1 MPDTPFFPAWRRRFH
16 RPCLSGVRATLTG
29 LRRCTLD
36 QLEASLGPLL
46 PGLTAL
52 SFAGASARERPYSVR
67 RTWWCFLWQSLQKGV
82 SCRQVVRQLQAMLV
96 LEGRPLVEE
105 GTSAYCQARARVPE
119 SLLEA
124 ALHVSAHSADQRVA
138 PGHALQGRV
147 IKVIDGT
154 SLTLPDTAQNQLH
167 YPQPRSQKPGCGF
180 PLLHLLVVWSARGA
194 AILDHVIGNH
204 HHGEMRLLHQ
214 VCPTLAHRD
223 IVIYDRAAG
232 HYVGCALLQARGA
245 DLISRVSGRRI
256 DWRRGRRLG
265 PDERLVLWPRSH
277 QKSPYVTPQE
287 WAALP
292 EQLTVRVIR
301 LRVVQTGFRTRQLM
315 LVTTLLDATAYPA
328 AEIASAYLRRWRVE
342 MCLDDLKTT
351 LGLDALRCQTPT
363 MVHRELLTLLIAH
376 NLIRAVMAQAA
387 ADHAVPLERISFKGT
402 LDTLRIYCA
411 ACALSPRASRRRLL
425 WSHMLH
431 AIAADL
437 LPLRPDRWEPRA
449 VKRRPKSYPP
459 LSRPRHLYSDIRH
472 GSRYLRPSKKT

>member
-167 YPQPRSQKPGCGF
+167 
-180 PLLHLLVVWSARGA
+180 
-194 AILDHVIGNH
+194 
-204 HHGEMRLLHQ
+204 
-214 VCPTLAHRD
+214 
-223 IVIYDRAAG
+223 
-232 HYVGCALLQARGA
+232 
-245 DLISRVSGRRI
+245 
-256 DWRRGRRLG
+256 
-265 PDERLVLWPRSH
+265 
-277 QKSPYVTPQE
+277 
-287 WAALP
+287 
-292 EQLTVRVIR
+292 
-301 LRVVQTGFRTRQLM
+301 
-315 LVTTLLDATAYPA
+315 
-328 AEIASAYLRRWRVE
+328 
-342 MCLDDLKTT
+342 
-351 LGLDALRCQTPT
+351 
-363 MVHRELLTLLIAH
+363 
-376 NLIRAVMAQAA
+376 
-387 ADHAVPLERISFKGT
+387 
-402 LDTLRIYCA
+402 
-411 ACALSPRASRRRLL
+411 
-425 WSHMLH
+425 
-431 AIAADL
+431 
-437 LPLRPDRWEPRA
+437 
-449 VKRRPKSYPP
+449 
-459 LSRPRHLYSDIRH
+459 
-472 GSRYLRPSKKT
+472 